1 MGERA
6 LRRRILPGRVL
17 ARPWVVVLAVTL
29 LYLGVILAR
38 NNGDPLAFAVVG
50 SRFGAGD
57 PAGSEG
63 YDGQF
68 AYFIAL
74 DPRGASE
81 RLDVPSYRYQ
91 RILYPM
97 LARWLALG
105 RPDLLPWT
113 LVLLNLVAL
122 VTGTALVEQLLHHY
136 GVGRWYALVYGLYA
150 GQLMSVRLD
159 LNEPLS
165 YGLVI
170 AAIWAMERKR
180 PGWSATLFALA
191 ALAKETALI
200 FAAAYG
206 AYLLLTAGWR
216 PALRF
221 GIVAAGPHA
230 CWQLVL
236 WRWLGG
242 VGAGSGGA
250 MATAFEIIPFMGLW
264 RIGAVSW
271 TALLVYAVILGPLIV
286 LPTVWAL
293 WRTGREIL
301 QRRWHPVS
309 LALFANAAV
318 LLFLPH
324 STWRE
329 FLAMLRLSGGLVAAV
344 VLYAALRRDRRA
356 LKYSWG
362 WLAALAFVLKEGP
375 VV

>member
-1 MGERA
+1 M
-6 LRRRILPGRVL
+6 RRRILPGFVS
-17 ARPWVVVLAVTL
+17 ARPWMVVLAVTL
-29 LYLGVILAR
+29 IYLGAILAR
-38 NNGDPLAFAVVG
+38 NSGDPLAFAVVG
-50 SRFGAGD
+50 SRYGAGD
-57 PAGSEG
+57 PAGNEG

-74 DPRGASE
+74 DPRGAAE

-97 LARWLALG
+97 LARWLGLG
-105 RPDLLPWT
+105 RPEIVPWT
-113 LVLLNLVAL
+113 LVFVNLVAL
-122 VTGTALVEQLLHHY
+122 VGGTALMERLLVHY
-136 GVGRWYALVYGLYA
+136 GAGRWYALVYGLYA

-180 PGWSATLFALA
+180 PGWSALLFALA

-200 FAAAYG
+200 FAGAYG
-206 AYLLLTAGWR
+206 LYLLLTCGWR

-221 GIVAAGPHA
+221 GAVAVGPYAG
-230 CWQLVL
+230 WQLVL

-242 VGAGSGGA
+242 PGIGSGGA
-250 MATAFEIIPFMGLW
+250 MATSFEILPFMGLW

-271 TALLVYAVILGPLIV
+271 TALLVYTVILGPLVI
-286 LPTVWAL
+286 LPTLWAL

-301 QRRWHPVS
+301 QRSWHPLS
-309 LALFANAAV
+309 MALFANAAV

-344 VLYAALRRDRRA
+344 VPYAALRRDRRA
-356 LKYSWG
+356 LNYSLG

-375 VV
+375 VG